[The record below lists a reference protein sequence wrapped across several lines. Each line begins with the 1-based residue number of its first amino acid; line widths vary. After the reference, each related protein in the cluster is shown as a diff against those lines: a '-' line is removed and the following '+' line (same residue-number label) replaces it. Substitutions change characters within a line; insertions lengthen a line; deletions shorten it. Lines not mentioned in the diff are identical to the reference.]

1 MQQTNKNKITMDWRS
16 ITVSAEVDIYLH
28 DIKDEV
34 LEMLDNDEL
43 IEELSKRDVK
53 YEETSEKYHMIPKDY
68 VSPDKLYRYLC
79 DIVGVGY
86 HEPKDSLLNKL
97 KDMI

>member
-1 MQQTNKNKITMDWRS
+1 MDWRS
-16 ITVSAEVDIYLH
+16 ITVSAEVDIYLR

-43 IEELSKRDVK
+43 IEELNSREVS
-53 YEETSEKYHMIPKDY
+53 YEEKSDKYHML
-68 VSPDKLYRYLC
+68 DKLYASPSDIYEHLC
-79 DIVGVGY
+79 DIVGCGY
-86 HEPKDSLLNKL
+86 HEPKQSVLEKL

>member
-1 MQQTNKNKITMDWRS
+1 MDWRS

-43 IEELSKRDVK
+43 IGELSKRAVK

>member
-1 MQQTNKNKITMDWRS
+1 MDWRT
-16 ITVSAEVDIYLH
+16 ITVSAECEIYLK
-28 DIKDEV
+28 DVKDEV

-43 IEELSKRDVK
+43 IEELKNRYVN
-53 YEETSEKYHMIPKDY
+53 YEKTSNKYHMIPKDY
-68 VSPDKLYRYLC
+68 VSPDELYRCLC

-97 KDMI
+97 KDLM

>member
-1 MQQTNKNKITMDWRS
+1 MEKKNKS
-16 ITVSAEVDIYLH
+16 VY
-28 DIKDEV
+28 
-34 LEMLDNDEL
+34 
-43 IEELSKRDVK
+43 
-53 YEETSEKYHMIPKDY
+53 
-68 VSPDKLYRYLC
+68 YLC

>member
-1 MQQTNKNKITMDWRS
+1 MDWRS
-16 ITVSAEVDIYLH
+16 ITVEAECEIYLK
-28 DIKDEV
+28 DVKDEV

>member
-1 MQQTNKNKITMDWRS
+1 MDWRS

-53 YEETSEKYHMIPKDY
+53 YEETSEKYHM
-68 VSPDKLYRYLC
+68 LYRYLC

-86 HEPKDSLLNKL
+86 HEPIDSLLNKL

>member
-1 MQQTNKNKITMDWRS
+1 MDWRS
-16 ITVSAEVDIYLH
+16 ITVNAEVDIYLH

-34 LEMLDNDEL
+34 LEMLDIDEL
-43 IEELSKRDVK
+43 IETLNERGVNYVEKSRD
-53 YEETSEKYHMIPKDY
+53 YHMLNKLY
-68 VSPDKLYRYLC
+68 ASPDDIYRHLC

-86 HEPKDSLLNKL
+86 HESKDSLLNKL

>member
-1 MQQTNKNKITMDWRS
+1 MDWRS
-16 ITVSAEVDIYLH
+16 ITVDAEVDIYLK

-43 IEELSKRDVK
+43 IEELVKRDVN
-53 YEETSEKYHMIPKDY
+53 YEEQSEKYHMIPKDY
-68 VSPDKLYRYLC
+68 VSPYKLYRYLC
-79 DIVGVGY
+79 DIVGCGY

>member
-1 MQQTNKNKITMDWRS
+1 MDWRS

-34 LEMLDNDEL
+34 LDMLDKDEL
-43 IEELSKRDVK
+43 IEELSKRDVN
-53 YEETSEKYHMIPKDY
+53 YEETSEKYHMIPKHY
-68 VSPDKLYRYLC
+68 VSPYELYRYLC

-86 HEPKDSLLNKL
+86 HESKDSLLNKL

>member
-1 MQQTNKNKITMDWRS
+1 MDWRN
-16 ITVSAEVDIYLH
+16 ITVNVDVDIDLE

-34 LEMLDNDEL
+34 LEMLDIDEL
-43 IEELSKRDVK
+43 IEELVKRDVN

-79 DIVGVGY
+79 DIVGCGY

>member
-1 MQQTNKNKITMDWRS
+1 MDWRS
-16 ITVSAEVDIYLH
+16 ITVEAECEIYLK
-28 DIKDEV
+28 DVKDEV
-34 LEMLDNDEL
+34 LSKLDTKELIDEL
-43 IEELSKRDVK
+43 KERDVN
-53 YEETSEKYHMIPKDY
+53 YEEKSEKYHMLE
-68 VSPDKLYRYLC
+68 KLYASPSDIYRHLC

>member
-1 MQQTNKNKITMDWRS
+1 MDWRS

>member
-1 MQQTNKNKITMDWRS
+1 MDWRS
-16 ITVSAEVDIYLH
+16 ITVEAECEIYLK
-28 DIKDEV
+28 DVKDEV
-34 LEMLDNDEL
+34 LEMLDNNEL
-43 IEELSKRDVK
+43 IMELKKRDVD
-53 YEETSEKYHMIPKDY
+53 YEETSEKYHMI
-68 VSPDKLYRYLC
+68 DKLYASPDDIRRHLC

>member
-1 MQQTNKNKITMDWRS
+1 MDWRS
-16 ITVSAEVDIYLH
+16 ITVEAECEIYLK
-28 DIKDEV
+28 DVKDEV

-43 IEELSKRDVK
+43 IEELKNRDVN

-68 VSPDKLYRYLC
+68 VSSDRLYRSLC

>member
-1 MQQTNKNKITMDWRS
+1 MDWRS
-16 ITVSAEVDIYLH
+16 ITVEAECEIYL
-28 DIKDEV
+28 KDVKDKV

-43 IEELSKRDVK
+43 IEELKMRHMN

>member
-1 MQQTNKNKITMDWRS
+1 MDWRS

-34 LEMLDNDEL
+34 LKMLDNGEL
-43 IEELSKRDVK
+43 IEELSKRDVNYK
-53 YEETSEKYHMIPKDY
+53 ETSEKYHMISKDY

-86 HEPKDSLLNKL
+86 HETKDSLLNKL

>member
-1 MQQTNKNKITMDWRS
+1 
-16 ITVSAEVDIYLH
+16 
-28 DIKDEV
+28 
-34 LEMLDNDEL
+34 
-43 IEELSKRDVK
+43 
-53 YEETSEKYHMIPKDY
+53 MIPKDY

>member
-1 MQQTNKNKITMDWRS
+1 MDWRS
-16 ITVSAEVDIYLH
+16 ITVSAEVDIYLR

-43 IEELSKRDVK
+43 IEELVKRDVN
-53 YEETSEKYHMIPKDY
+53 YEETSEKYHTL
-68 VSPDKLYRYLC
+68 DKLYASPSDIYRHIC

-97 KDMI
+97 NDMI

>member
-1 MQQTNKNKITMDWRS
+1 MDWRS
-16 ITVSAEVDIYLH
+16 ITVEAECEIYLK
-28 DIKDEV
+28 DVKDEV

-68 VSPDKLYRYLC
+68 VSPYKLYRYLC

-97 KDMI
+97 KDMM

>member
-1 MQQTNKNKITMDWRS
+1 MDWRS
-16 ITVSAEVDIYLH
+16 ITVEAECEIYLK
-28 DIKDEV
+28 DVKDEV
-34 LEMLDNDEL
+34 LSKLDTKELIDEL
-43 IEELSKRDVK
+43 KERDVN
-53 YEETSEKYHMIPKDY
+53 YEEKSEKYHML
-68 VSPDKLYRYLC
+68 DKLYASPSDIYRHIC

>member
-1 MQQTNKNKITMDWRS
+1 MDWRT
-16 ITVSAEVDIYLH
+16 ITVDAEVDIYLK

-43 IEELSKRDVK
+43 IEELIKRDVN
-53 YEETSEKYHMIPKDY
+53 YEEQSEKYHMIPKDY

-79 DIVGVGY
+79 DIVGCGY
-86 HEPKDSLLNKL
+86 HEPKESVLDKL
-97 KDMI
+97 KDMM

>member
-1 MQQTNKNKITMDWRS
+1 MDWRS
-16 ITVSAEVDIYLH
+16 ITVEAECEIYLK
-28 DIKDEV
+28 DVKDEV
-34 LEMLDNDEL
+34 LSKLDTKELIDEL
-43 IEELSKRDVK
+43 KERDVN
-53 YEETSEKYHMIPKDY
+53 YEEKSEKYHML
-68 VSPDKLYRYLC
+68 DKLYASPSDIYRHLC